1 MKSMFVLS
9 KHISIK
15 RSRCVRAENDQHGHP
30 TPSEPRDT
38 RIRNPV
44 ILVILEFPV
53 QNRDLGYFKEINC
66 YNNYEHGY

>member
-1 MKSMFVLS
+1 MFVLS

-15 RSRCVRAENDQHGHP
+15 RSRCVRAKNDQHGHP

-44 ILVILEFPV
+44 ILVILV
-53 QNRDLGYFKEINC
+53 ILGISKLSLGSPLKKEIDI
-66 YNNYEHGY
+66 

>member
-1 MKSMFVLS
+1 MIVFHFKENKIIKSMFVLS

-44 ILVILEFPV
+44 ILVILEF
-53 QNRDLGYFKEINC
+53 RERGDTSKK
-66 YNNYEHGY
+66 